1 MIKRKTILTL
11 TVLAAQ
17 LLFAPGC
24 VQPGPAALCFH
35 PFARAHLRY
44 GDSQELVLIHLYRR
58 RYPIEATF
66 RDYKSFAWRWEQG
79 QVREL
84 GG

>member
-35 PFARAHLRY
+35 PFHARIYAM
-44 GDSQELVLIHLYRR
+44 DI
-58 RYPIEATF
+58 PKNWF
-66 RDYKSFAWRWEQG
+66 
-79 QVREL
+79 
-84 GG
+84 